1 MAEFA
6 FVRMDVYRRARMV
19 AGIADE
25 LAGGLPPYRWP
36 AGNQLVKA
44 ALSVMLNIAEGSGE
58 YMPAE
63 KARFYRMAR
72 RSAFETAAAFHHMG
86 DTGSITEDAM
96 RSTIC
101 ELERIA
107 AALTLMINAMHRRSA
122 PGRPAKPTA
131 S

>member
-6 FVRMDVYRRARMV
+6 FVRMDVYRRARVV
-19 AGIADE
+19 AGVADE
-25 LAGGLPPYRWP
+25 LAGGLPSFRWP

-44 ALSVMLNIAEGSGE
+44 ALSVMLNIAEGAGE

-72 RSAFETAAAFHHMG
+72 RSAFEAAAVFHYMG
-86 DTGSITEDAM
+86 DIGAIAEDAM
-96 RSTIC
+96 KSVIC

-107 AALTLMINAMHRRSA
+107 AALTSMIHAINRRSA
-122 PGRPAKPTA
+122 PKPV
-131 S
+131 SP